1 MQNPDCKNITIY
13 RLNPKGIK
21 KTISLNRY
29 VNVNLKKK
37 LILYISILLI
47 SVLLSA
53 CSESSSKEINVVQGL
68 MYDYKITEK
77 QVKCLIK
84 ETKPLVK
91 KDEWNKYVEM
101 WNARANGQDKMDN
114 NNMESLMNVGIAM
127 IGIGEKCNVTF

>member
-1 MQNPDCKNITIY
+1 M
-13 RLNPKGIK
+13 
-21 KTISLNRY
+21 
-29 VNVNLKKK
+29 KK

-47 SVLLSA
+47 SVLYGA
-53 CSESSSKEINVVQGL
+53 CSETSSKEDNVVQGL

-127 IGIGEKCNVTF
+127 IGIGQKCNVNF

>member
-1 MQNPDCKNITIY
+1 M
-13 RLNPKGIK
+13 
-21 KTISLNRY
+21 
-29 VNVNLKKK
+29 KK
-37 LILYISILLI
+37 LFSYISILLI
-47 SVLLSA
+47 SASYGA
-53 CSESSSKEINVVQGL
+53 CSESSSKEDNVVQGL

-91 KDEWNKYVEM
+91 KDEWNKYIEM

-127 IGIGEKCNVTF
+127 IGIGKKCGVTF

>member
-1 MQNPDCKNITIY
+1 M
-13 RLNPKGIK
+13 
-21 KTISLNRY
+21 
-29 VNVNLKKK
+29 KK

-47 SVLLSA
+47 SVLYGA
-53 CSESSSKEINVVQGL
+53 CSESSSKEDNVVQGL

-101 WNARANGQDKMDN
+101 NVARANGQDNINDIDMV
-114 NNMESLMNVGIAM
+114 SLMNVGISM
-127 IGIGEKCNVTF
+127 ISIAEKCNVTLKHE

>member
-1 MQNPDCKNITIY
+1 M
-13 RLNPKGIK
+13 
-21 KTISLNRY
+21 
-29 VNVNLKKK
+29 KK
-37 LILYISILLI
+37 LILYISVLLI
-47 SVLLSA
+47 SVLYGA
-53 CSESSSKEINVVQGL
+53 CSEPSSKEVNVVQGL

-127 IGIGEKCNVTF
+127 IGVGEQCNVTF

>member
-1 MQNPDCKNITIY
+1 M
-13 RLNPKGIK
+13 
-21 KTISLNRY
+21 
-29 VNVNLKKK
+29 KK

-47 SVLLSA
+47 SVLLGA
-53 CSESSSKEINVVQGL
+53 CSESSSKEDNVVQGL

>member
-1 MQNPDCKNITIY
+1 MKN
-13 RLNPKGIK
+13 
-21 KTISLNRY
+21 
-29 VNVNLKKK
+29 
-37 LILYISILLI
+37 LIFFISILLI
-47 SVLLSA
+47 SVLYGA
-53 CSESSSKEINVVQGL
+53 CSETSSKEDNVVQGL

-101 WNARANGQDKMDN
+101 WNARANGQDNMNN

>member
-1 MQNPDCKNITIY
+1 M
-13 RLNPKGIK
+13 
-21 KTISLNRY
+21 
-29 VNVNLKKK
+29 KK

-47 SVLLSA
+47 SVLYGA
-53 CSESSSKEINVVQGL
+53 CSETSSKEDNVIQGL

-101 WNARANGQDKMDN
+101 WNERANGQDNMNN
-114 NNMESLMNVGIAM
+114 NNMESLMNVGISM
-127 IGIGEKCNVTF
+127 IGIGKKCNVAF

>member
-1 MQNPDCKNITIY
+1 MKN
-13 RLNPKGIK
+13 
-21 KTISLNRY
+21 
-29 VNVNLKKK
+29 
-37 LILYISILLI
+37 LIFFISILLI
-47 SVLLSA
+47 SVLYGA
-53 CSESSSKEINVVQGL
+53 CSESSSKEDNVIQGL

-91 KDEWNKYVEM
+91 KDEWNKYIEM

-127 IGIGEKCNVTF
+127 IGIGQKCNVIF

>member
-1 MQNPDCKNITIY
+1 M
-13 RLNPKGIK
+13 
-21 KTISLNRY
+21 
-29 VNVNLKKK
+29 KK

-47 SVLLSA
+47 SVLYGA
-53 CSESSSKEINVVQGL
+53 CSETSSKEDNVVQGL

-101 WNARANGQDKMDN
+101 WNARANGQDNMNN
-114 NNMESLMNVGIAM
+114 NNMESLMNVGISM
-127 IGIGEKCNVTF
+127 IGIGTKCNVTF

>member
-1 MQNPDCKNITIY
+1 M
-13 RLNPKGIK
+13 
-21 KTISLNRY
+21 
-29 VNVNLKKK
+29 KK

-47 SVLLSA
+47 SVLFGA
-53 CSESSSKEINVVQGL
+53 CADYSSKEDNVVQGL

-91 KDEWNKYVEM
+91 KDEWNKYIEM

-114 NNMESLMNVGIAM
+114 NHMESLMNVGIAM
-127 IGIGEKCNVTF
+127 IGIGQKCNVTF